1 LVSEK
6 SKTNHARS
14 CAFPGFHIASCLL
27 SGLWCLL
34 RREDYK
40 VPLLAELK
48 IYLERQNRDTK
59 ETKKG
64 VRWAVLSANGVVL
77 CCRNVI

>member
-1 LVSEK
+1 M
-6 SKTNHARS
+6 
-14 CAFPGFHIASCLL
+14 
-27 SGLWCLL
+27 